1 MTTNAATWTREDNSP
16 YREDGSTWTLTVDG
30 REVGHVESSLENL
43 GSAPW
48 GSVAPR
54 WAVHTYGVVVYGQ
67 TPLER
72 EFLVQG
78 RNPRSVLAEAKRFVL
93 SHA

>member
-43 GSAPW
+43 GCMW
-48 GSVAPR
+48 APR

-67 TPLER
+67 EPLER

-78 RNPRSVLAEAKRFVL
+78 RNPRSVLAEAKRYVR